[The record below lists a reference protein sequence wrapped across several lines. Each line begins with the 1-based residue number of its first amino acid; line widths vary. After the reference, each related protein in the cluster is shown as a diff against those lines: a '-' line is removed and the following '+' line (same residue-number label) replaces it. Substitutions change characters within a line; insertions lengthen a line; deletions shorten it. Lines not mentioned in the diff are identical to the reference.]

1 MITLDEATKAIGFG
15 PEALWITVGVL
26 VARCAVAL
34 MVLNL
39 IKVWKELRKPKVA
52 ENERIR
58 SDSERINDLEDITSK
73 QEKEL
78 VLILRSQVAMLHHM
92 VDGNNTAALKQS
104 QADIE
109 TFLLTGRVNTD

>member
-1 MITLDEATKAIGFG
+1 MDEATKVIGFG

-26 VARCAVAL
+26 LALCAAAL
-34 MVLNL
+34 LVMNL
-39 IKVWKELRKPKVA
+39 IKTWRELRKPKVA

-78 VLILRSQVAMLHHM
+78 LLILRSQVAMLHHM

-104 QADIE
+104 QKDIE

>member
-1 MITLDEATKAIGFG
+1 MDDATKVIGFG

-26 VARCAVAL
+26 LALCAAAL
-34 MVLNL
+34 LVMNL
-39 IKVWKELRKPKVA
+39 IKTWRELRKPKVA

-78 VLILRSQVAMLHHM
+78 LLILRSQVAMLHHM

-104 QADIE
+104 QKDIE

>member
-1 MITLDEATKAIGFG
+1 MDDATKVIGFG

-26 VARCAVAL
+26 LALCAAAL
-34 MVLNL
+34 LVMNL
-39 IKVWKELRKPKVA
+39 IKTWRELRKPKVA

-78 VLILRSQVAMLHHM
+78 LLILRSQVAMLHHM

-104 QADIE
+104 QKDIE
-109 TFLLTGRVNTD
+109 TVLLTGRVNTD